1 MGKIEDL
8 LLMKINQSQRQ
19 KLCHSIC
26 VRPKVAK
33 ITESRQNSSCWEL
46 VEKRGK
52 SHLAGHVFVSYN
64 EKNYRDQQ

>member
-1 MGKIEDL
+1 
-8 LLMKINQSQRQ
+8 MKINQSQRQ
-19 KLCHSIC
+19 NLCHSIC

-33 ITESRQNSSCWEL
+33 ITESRQNSGCWEL

-52 SHLAGHVFVSYN
+52 LSCYVMLAGHVFVSYN